1 MIPSCAWG
9 GSHGPQRHGGWPE
22 TIANSLM
29 NWRHDRQAYPF
40 NAHPSATH
48 RSPPCRLPPS
58 PACPRHSNRKPRANG
73 AHATYGTACQG
84 DVTAKPARHLVRV
97 GEQLQGEVRGGD
109 RALEALRTARETA
122 SPGASQTNKS
132 PVHGPG
138 SFVQWHAL
146 RRALAARAAETRRGA
161 PACGRR
167 THLQGQASSPCPR
180 DAGALPGPSDPGR
193 QPAWHSSQA
202 RARRRLPTHCPV
214 PHPRRYSCCS
224 PESTRYCWH
233 WWQQS

>member
-1 MIPSCAWG
+1 MQSVPLLSYRNKLFANVVLLREHHPFTRLRAA
-9 GSHGPQRHGGWPE
+9 SHDPVLPLGRQSWPATAGGWPE

-97 GEQLQGEVRGGD
+97 GEQLQGEIRGGD

-161 PACGRR
+161 LPA
-167 THLQGQASSPCPR
+167 
-180 DAGALPGPSDPGR
+180 AGARICRGSLLAP
-193 QPAWHSSQA
+193 A
-202 RARRRLPTHCPV
+202 RATPA
-214 PHPRRYSCCS
+214 RY
-224 PESTRYCWH
+224 
-233 WWQQS
+233 